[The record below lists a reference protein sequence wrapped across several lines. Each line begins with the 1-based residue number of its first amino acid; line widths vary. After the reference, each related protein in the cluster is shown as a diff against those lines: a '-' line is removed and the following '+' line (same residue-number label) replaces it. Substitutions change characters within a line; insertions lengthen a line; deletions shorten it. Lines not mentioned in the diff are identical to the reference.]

1 MADALASWN
10 DTPTGQA
17 IVELVEKAARDI
29 PPGERVA
36 TFDDDGA
43 KLVGDAITGFS
54 A

>member
-1 MADALASWN
+1 VADALASWN
-10 DTPTGQA
+10 DTPPRQA
-17 IVELVEKAARDI
+17 IVEFVENAARDI
-29 PPGERVA
+29 SPEERVA